1 MTDLQTPCHIID
13 LDVLRKNLERV
24 SELKR
29 MAECNVHL
37 AVKGFSAPYLFHELN
52 DTLDGISASGLYE
65 ARLGYEHFGK
75 YIQTYSPAFRD
86 DEIDD
91 VIKYSDTIVF
101 NSIAQFNKYSE
112 KAKAANCSCGIRINP
127 LFSEIHKNDINP
139 CREHSHLGIPI
150 TDFPREILGLI
161 DGIHIHA
168 MCEQNADVLERLV
181 EYLVKAF
188 GNDLS
193 ELKWINLGGGQLI
206 GHADYDVRR
215 AAKCLH
221 NLKEKYGVQVI
232 LEPCEGIFIE
242 CGYFAAKVL
251 DIIENNGQIAI
262 LDASPVCHM
271 QDAVFRGWSR
281 EICGE
286 AEQGYSYLLC
296 GQTCFA
302 GDRFGRYT
310 FGKPLQID
318 DVLFFK
324 DTATYTWVKNNAF
337 NGIPFPTIY
346 TYDQKNGYRIIK
358 QFSYDDFYNI
368 L

>member
-1 MTDLQTPCHIID
+1 MIELQTPCHIID
-13 LDVLRKNLERV
+13 LDALRKNLERI
-24 SELKR
+24 SELKQ
-29 MAECNVHL
+29 MAECNIYL
-37 AVKGFSAPYLFHELN
+37 AVKGFSAPYLFKELE
-52 DTLDGISASGLYE
+52 DSLDGISASGLYE
-65 ARLGYEHFGK
+65 ARLGYEQFGK
-75 YIQTYSPAFRD
+75 HVQTYSPAFRD

-91 VIKYSDTIVF
+91 VIKYSDTIIF
-101 NSIAQFNKYSE
+101 NSMAQFNKYYK
-112 KAKAANCSCGIRINP
+112 KAQKANCSCGIRINP

-139 CREHSHLGIPI
+139 CRENSHLGIPI
-150 TDFPREILGLI
+150 TDFPKECLNFI

-168 MCEQNADVLERLV
+168 MCEQGADVLERLV
-181 EYLVKAF
+181 TYLIDAF

-193 ELKWINLGGGQLI
+193 KLKWINLGGGQLI
-206 GHADYDVRR
+206 GHKDYDIER
-215 AAKCLH
+215 AAKCIRF
-221 NLKEKYGVQVI
+221 LKERYDVQVI
-232 LEPCEGIFIE
+232 IEPCEGIFIE

-281 EICGE
+281 EIIGE
-286 AEQGYSYLLC
+286 TDQGYSYLLC

-302 GDRFGRYT
+302 GDRFGWYT
-310 FGKPLQID
+310 FEKPLQID
-318 DVLFFK
+318 DILFFK

-346 TYDQKNGYRIIK
+346 TYARETGYRIIK
-358 QFSYDDFYNI
+358 EFSYDDFYNI